1 MYAQVMRDQFQI
13 TEEVIVH
20 EPTGAEFTPTLS
32 YANLLLFGR
41 EKSARG
47 CPAVRATVTRT

>member
-32 YANLLLFGR
+32 YAELCDCLDGR
-41 EKSARG
+41 NRQKAAER
-47 CPAVRATVTRT
+47 